1 MPGREDEAELGVELT
16 PSGSH
21 ASRSQFVYNVKTNR
35 RGTALRCCP
44 MVCGDIARAC
54 KARQFSDMI
63 GFNHA
68 IVSCVAKEQPI
79 ARFNTCPGDAMRCE

>member
-35 RGTALRCCP
+35 YLRHCAALLSNGVLGYRQSMP
-44 MVCGDIARAC
+44 G
-54 KARQFSDMI
+54 KAILGYDRI
-63 GFNHA
+63 
-68 IVSCVAKEQPI
+68 
-79 ARFNTCPGDAMRCE
+79 